1 MLSESSS
8 LNMPEIST
16 VPSELPH
23 SQPTTGT
30 DLAIPGKQ
38 EVRKHVAAIHTSGEL
53 GLVERKLV
61 NILLLNAY
69 DDLKTTRQH
78 RIKQGLLKAMLGWTK
93 SEDTVHLQKALLGI
107 VSTPVEFNLME
118 ENPDSVKL
126 KKWTATSLLA
136 QAELED
142 GYCVYEYSTKLASEL
157 ADPDVYAIINVGIQR
172 QFSSG
177 YALTLYENCVRYRRT
192 GSTGIMTLEKFRKL
206 MGATASTYDDTRRLM
221 ELVVKKAKAEV
232 NKVSDIQISE
242 SFERVGRKIVG
253 IKFTVEEKA
262 QATIFSES
270 QQRIE
275 DARNS
280 ETFKRL
286 VSHGIG
292 EKLAVSWVM
301 TDEHRAKAALDIAE
315 QKARN
320 NQISTTT
327 AGYVRRL
334 IESPEIVLSPS
345 AFERELEQKK
355 KQEADERA
363 RKAAAREV
371 DAKAVADRTEKVT
384 ELVRQLSAQENSAY
398 LQIYITG
405 PGSADCKSFRAESNT
420 FSNVAEKIKF
430 RTWLRDQLIE
440 KHNL

>member
-1 MLSESSS
+1 MAMSEQAPATQDSSR
-8 LNMPEIST
+8 T
-16 VPSELPH
+16 PSAPA
-23 SQPTTGT
+23 T
-30 DLAIPGKQ
+30 DLAAPAKQ

-61 NILLLNAY
+61 NVLLLNAY
-69 DDLKTTRQH
+69 DNLATTRQH
-78 RIKQGLLKAMLGWTK
+78 RIKVKLLMAMLGWTK

-107 VSTPVEFNLME
+107 VTTPVEFNLME

-136 QAELED
+136 QADLED
-142 GYCVYEYSTKLASEL
+142 GYCVYEYSTKLAAEL

-192 GSTGIMTLEKFRKL
+192 GSTGIMALEKFRKL

-221 ELVVKKAKAEV
+221 ELVVKKAKNEV
-232 NKVSDIQISE
+232 NKVSDIEITE
-242 SFERVGRKIVG
+242 TYERIGRKIVG
-253 IKFTVEEKA
+253 IKFSVEDKA
-262 QATIFSES
+262 QSTIFKES
-270 QQRIE
+270 QQRID
-275 DARNS
+275 DARAS

-286 VSHGIG
+286 VKHGVG

-301 TDEHRAKAALDIAE
+301 TDEHRAKAALDITE

-320 NQISTTT
+320 NLIKTTT

-334 IESPEIVLSPS
+334 IENSDIDLSPS
-345 AFERELEQKK
+345 TFEQELEDARKRDAEEK
-355 KQEADERA
+355 A
-363 RKAAAREV
+363 RKAAVQAV

-384 ELVRQLSAQENSAY
+384 ALMRQLSEQELKTY
-398 LQIYITG
+398 TQIYMAG
-405 PGSADCKSFRAESNT
+405 AGSADCKSYRPEANT
-420 FSNVAEKIKF
+420 FSNVTERIKF
-430 RTWLRDQLIE
+430 RGWLRDQVVQ
-440 KHNL
+440 KHNI

>member
-1 MLSESSS
+1 MAMSDQASAAQNSSS
-8 LNMPEIST
+8 TPAVT
-16 VPSELPH
+16 ASELAAP
-23 SQPTTGT
+23 
-30 DLAIPGKQ
+30 AKQ

-61 NILLLNAY
+61 NVLLLNAY
-69 DDLKTTRQH
+69 DNLATTRQH
-78 RIKQGLLKAMLGWTK
+78 RIKVKLLMAMLGWTK

-107 VSTPVEFNLME
+107 VTTPVEFNLME

-142 GYCVYEYSTKLASEL
+142 GYCVYEYSTKLAAEL

-192 GSTGIMTLEKFRKL
+192 GSTGTMALEKFRKL

-221 ELVVKKAKAEV
+221 ELVVKKAKNEV
-232 NKVSDIQISE
+232 NKVSDIEITE
-242 SFERVGRKIVG
+242 TYERIGRKIVG
-253 IKFTVEEKA
+253 IKFSVGDKA
-262 QATIFSES
+262 QSTIFVES
-270 QQRIE
+270 QQRID

-280 ETFKRL
+280 DTFKRL
-286 VSHGIG
+286 VKHGVG

-301 TDEHRAKAALDIAE
+301 TDEHRAKAALDITE

-320 NQISTTT
+320 NLIKTTT

-334 IESPEIVLSPS
+334 IENPDIDLSPS
-345 AFERELEQKK
+345 TFEQELEDGR
-355 KQEADERA
+355 KQEAEEKA
-363 RKAAAREV
+363 RKAAILAV

-384 ELVRQLSAQENSAY
+384 ALMRQLSEQDLKTY
-398 LQIYITG
+398 MQIYMAG
-405 PGSADCKSFRAESNT
+405 AGSADCKSYRIETNT
-420 FSNVAEKIKF
+420 FSNVTERIKF
-430 RTWLRDQLIE
+430 RGWLRDQVAQ